1 VYSRNCRCR
10 RILDVGE
17 HMQTATSYAD
27 PAFGADLRRS
37 PFASSNS
44 LALTSH
50 ESSLGGMRQSFTRAA
65 CKGASGL
72 MAHEWAHE
80 WQAAQ

>member
-1 VYSRNCRCR
+1 VYPRNCRCR

-27 PAFGADLRRS
+27 HAFGADLRPS

-44 LALTSH
+44 FASTSH
-50 ESSLGGMRQSFTRAA
+50 ESLPEGIRQSLTRATWKST
-65 CKGASGL
+65 CGL

-80 WQAAQ
+80 WWAAQ

>member
-1 VYSRNCRCR
+1 MYPRNCRCR

-37 PFASSNS
+37 QFASSNS
-44 LALTSH
+44 LASTSH
-50 ESSLGGMRQSFTRAA
+50 ETSLEGMRQSFTRTA

-72 MAHEWAHE
+72 MAHECAHE